1 MNTERLDVH
10 DVAARQLT
18 VIGLRYTSNR
28 RALIEA
34 LADATAPLSIPDL
47 MRAMPTA
54 SQSSIYRNLTDLTNA
69 CVVARVQGTDEWARF
84 ELADAITG
92 HHHHHIMCES
102 CGEVLDIEIPEVL
115 EHQLDTNLAELAEK
129 SGYKITH
136 HRLDLVGRCSNCQ

>member
-34 LADATAPLSIPDL
+34 LEEANAPLSIPDL
-47 MRAMPTA
+47 MRAMPAA

-69 CVVARVQGTDEWARF
+69 GVVARVQGTDEWARF
-84 ELADAITG
+84 ELDDAITG
-92 HHHHHIMCES
+92 RHHHHIMCES
-102 CGEVLDIEIPEVL
+102 CGEVLDIDMPESL
-115 EHQLDTNLAELAEK
+115 EHQLDTTLATLAEK

-136 HRLDLVGRCSNCQ
+136 HRVDLVGRCPNCQ

>member
-1 MNTERLDVH
+1 MNAERIDVH
-10 DVAARQLT
+10 DVVARQLI

-34 LADATAPLSIPDL
+34 LVHANAPLSIPDL

-69 CVVARVQGTDEWARF
+69 GVVARVQGTDEWARF
-84 ELADAITG
+84 ELDDAITG
-92 HHHHHIMCES
+92 RHHHHIMCES
-102 CGEVLDIEIPEVL
+102 CGEVLDIDMPESL
-115 EHQLDTNLAELAEK
+115 EHQLDTTLTTLAQK

-136 HRLDLVGRCSNCQ
+136 HRVDLVGRCSNCQ